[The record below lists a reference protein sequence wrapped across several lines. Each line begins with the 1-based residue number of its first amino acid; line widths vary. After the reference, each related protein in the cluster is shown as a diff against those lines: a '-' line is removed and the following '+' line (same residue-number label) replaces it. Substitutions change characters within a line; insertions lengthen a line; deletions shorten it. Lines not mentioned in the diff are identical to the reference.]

1 MTYAASRTI
10 ALLLLVASLAGA
22 CGNPSR
28 PSLTAEGGSPPDLV
42 SSNTVGGSATT
53 DAAAA
58 STTTTAT
65 GVDPTTAPPSPAA
78 CLRERV
84 PLRGRLAQ
92 LLFPLVS
99 MAQLSTAAQ
108 ATADGEIAGIVLL
121 GNGPADL
128 AQQLAGLQGTAPL
141 GLLIAVDEEGGR
153 VQRLRD
159 LVGSVPSARTL
170 VETGDAVAARAVA
183 EQLGRDLA
191 ALGITIDLSPV
202 LDVGGGPGIGDRS
215 YSDDPAVVTE
225 FGLAVLDG
233 LVAGGVRPVVK
244 HFPGHGRAS
253 GDTHQGLAITPAIDE
268 IRATDLPP
276 FQAAIADG
284 RAAVMV
290 GHMAV
295 PGLTYAP
302 GFTEPVP
309 ASLSPEAVTGLLR
322 DELGFDG
329 LVMTDDLGMGAVDQ
343 RFGVIEAVERAIAAG
358 VDLAM
363 IPRPADAAPV
373 LDALE
378 AAVAEGRLTEERID
392 ESVLRVLEAKGVDP
406 CAVLLLPPGP
416 AGVPNEV
423 IE

>member
-1 MTYAASRTI
+1 M
-10 ALLLLVASLAGA
+10 
-22 CGNPSR
+22 
-28 PSLTAEGGSPPDLV
+28 TAEGGAPPDLV
-42 SSNTVGGSATT
+42 SPTTLGGS
-53 DAAAA
+53 DVDDVGAALT
-58 STTTTAT
+58 TTTTAT
-65 GVDPTTAPPSPAA
+65 GVDPTTSAPGVVSTTAPSSPAD

-99 MAQLSTAAQ
+99 MTDLSSAAQ

-128 AQQLAGLQGTAPL
+128 AQQLAGLQAAAPL

-170 VETGDAVAARAVA
+170 ADAGDAAAARAVA

-215 YSDDPAVVTE
+215 YSEDPMVVTE

-233 LVAGGVRPVVK
+233 LVAGGVLPVVK

-268 IRATDLPP
+268 IRTTDLPP

-302 GFTEPVP
+302 GFTEPMP

-329 LVMTDDLGMGAVDQ
+329 LVVTDDLGMGAVDQ

-378 AAVAEGRLTEERID
+378 TAVVEGRLTEERID
-392 ESVLRVLEAKGVDP
+392 ESALRVLEAKGVDP
-406 CAVLLLPPGP
+406 CAVLLLPPGLARQP
-416 AGVPNEV
+416 AEANE
-423 IE
+423 